1 MGRGDS
7 VISTRRS
14 TGCTERI
21 ELVMKTSSA
30 VARSAMGT
38 CSSRT
43 SMPASRAHSMTRPR
57 VTPASGPRSRPGVRS
72 TPSVTTKVLEPVPS
86 QRSPSLVAK
95 SVSVAP
101 SFEPASSM
109 TAFSAY
115 DVVLSPVTVECR
127 LRRHGPTATVVGPSM
142 PGSGAS
148 ATM

>member
-1 MGRGDS
+1 MATGDS
-7 VISTRRS
+7 AISTRRS
-14 TGCTERI
+14 TGWIDRM
-21 ELVMKTSSA
+21 ELVMNSSSA

-43 SMPASRAHSMTRPR
+43 SMPAARAHSITRPR
-57 VTPASGPRSRPGVRS
+57 VTPASGPRSRPGVRT

-86 QRSPSLVAK
+86 HRSPSLVANRH
-95 SVSVAP
+95 SVAP
-101 SFEPASSM
+101 TCPAASSI

-115 DVVLSPVTVECR
+115 EVVFRPVTVEYR

-142 PGSGAS
+142 PGSAAR